1 MRGEKKYVITE
12 SQLIDLLVADMECV
26 MNERDGVDN
35 WEWYRESYEDVVKD
49 YYPGEESEAENMSMW
64 DCAKARLEAG
74 EFEEQVDIQEL
85 FGNFLVDSEL
95 VSDYE
100 SMS

>member
-35 WEWYRESYEDVVKD
+35 WEWYRESYEDVVKEF
-49 YYPGEESEAENMSMW
+49 YPGEPTEAENMSMW

-74 EFEEQVDIQEL
+74 EFQEQIDVQEL
-85 FGNFLVDSEL
+85 LVNIFVDMDIL
-95 VSDYE
+95 YE
-100 SMS
+100 QNSYD

>member
-12 SQLIDLLVADMECV
+12 SQLIDLLVADMEYV

-35 WEWYRESYEDVVKD
+35 WEWYRESYKGVVKD
-49 YYPGEESEAENMSMW
+49 YYPGDKSEAENMSMRE
-64 DCAKARLEAG
+64 CAKARLEAG

-95 VSDYE
+95 ISNYE

>member
-12 SQLIDLLVADMECV
+12 SQLINLLVADMECV

-35 WEWYRESYEDVVKD
+35 WEWYRESYEDVVKEF
-49 YYPGEESEAENMSMW
+49 YPGEPAEAENMSMW

-74 EFEEQVDIQEL
+74 EFQEQIDVQEL
-85 FGNFLVDSEL
+85 LGNFIL
-95 VSDYE
+95 DYDTVRGY
-100 SMS
+100 MSTN